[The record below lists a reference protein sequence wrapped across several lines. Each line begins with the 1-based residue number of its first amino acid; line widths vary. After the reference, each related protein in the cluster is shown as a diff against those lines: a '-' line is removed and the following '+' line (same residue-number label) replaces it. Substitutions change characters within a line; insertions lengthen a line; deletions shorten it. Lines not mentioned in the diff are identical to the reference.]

1 MTESTPQE
9 FPAPP
14 PRHPHYPLSDGA
26 RALAVVAVCVCHV
39 WLFTGGFGGFTG
51 SLPNRLAVRLD
62 NSVPI
67 FFFLSGFLL
76 YRPMIAHRTGGPKR
90 PGMLDYARRRFLRV
104 YPAYWVALTAL
115 AIFPGLVGVFS
126 DHWFSFYS
134 LTFYLDLANA
144 SKACIG
150 EPGYHCGLPQTWTLA
165 VDLTFYMMLP
175 VYLLV
180 TTLLARGRR
189 TATWVRLELGL
200 IAVLSLTSILVGALD
215 EGMRKEE
222 LFRFS
227 FAGHFFWIG
236 LGLATAVVS
245 VASRNRRDLL
255 PGPLRWAAE
264 HPGACWTTAGIL
276 WLVEVF
282 TLVPAPFTVA
292 PAGVGGYIVL
302 QLAPGVFAALIL
314 IPVCFGNPNKGAP
327 ARFLGLRPVT
337 WMGMVSYSLYLY
349 TTTIT
354 VDLGVGGA
362 DQNFL
367 VTGVLTFLVAIPLAA
382 LSFYLIERP
391 MMSLRA
397 RSPLAALRERRRRRV
412 GAQA

>member
-1 MTESTPQE
+1 VTASTPEQ

-14 PRHPHYPLSDGA
+14 PRHPQYPLADGA
-26 RALAVVAVCVCHV
+26 RALAVVAVIVCHV

-51 SLPNRLAVRLD
+51 SLPNRFAVRLD

-76 YRPMIAHRTGGPKR
+76 YRPMIAHRSGGPGR

-126 DHWFSFYS
+126 GHWFSFYS

-150 EPGYHCGLPQTWTLA
+150 EPGYHCGLPQSWTLT
-165 VDLTFYMMLP
+165 VDLTFYLLLP
-175 VYLLV
+175 VYFLV
-180 TTLLARGRR
+180 TGLIARGRSI
-189 TATWVRLELGL
+189 ASWVRLELIL
-200 IAVLSLTSILVGALD
+200 IALLSLVSILVGALD
-215 EGMRKEE
+215 EEIRKNE

-227 FAGHFFWIG
+227 FAGHFLWIG

-245 VASRNRRDLL
+245 VAARNRRDIL

-264 HPGACWTTAGIL
+264 HPGACWSAALAI

-282 TLVPAPFTVA
+282 TIVPAPFTVA
-292 PAGVGGYIVL
+292 PVGIGGYIVL
-302 QLAPGVFAALIL
+302 QVVPGVVAALIL
-314 IPVCFGNPNKGAP
+314 VPVCFGNPNKGAP
-327 ARFLGLRPVT
+327 ARFLGNRTVT
-337 WMGMVSYSLYLY
+337 WMRMISYSLYLY

-362 DQNFL
+362 EQNFL
-367 VTGVLTFLVAIPLAA
+367 VTGVLTFLIAIPLAA

-391 MMSLRA
+391 MMTLRTF
-397 RSPLAALRERRRRRV
+397 SPLKLLRERRRRA

>member
-1 MTESTPQE
+1 MSSSTTPE

-26 RALAVVAVCVCHV
+26 RALAVVAVIVCHV

-51 SLPNRLAVRLD
+51 SLPNRFAVRLD

-76 YRPMIAHRTGGPKR
+76 YRPMIAHRTGGPGAPR
-90 PGMLDYARRRFLRV
+90 MLDYARRRFLRV
-104 YPAYWVALTAL
+104 YPAYWVALTLL
-115 AIFPGLVGVFS
+115 AIFPGLVGVFTG
-126 DHWFSFYS
+126 HWFAFYS
-134 LTFYLDLANA
+134 LGFYLDLANA

-150 EPGYHCGLPQTWTLA
+150 EPGYRCGLPQSWTLT
-165 VDLTFYMMLP
+165 VDLTFYLLLP
-175 VYLLV
+175 LYLLV
-180 TTLLARGRR
+180 TSLIARGRS
-189 TATWVRLELGL
+189 TASWVRLELGL
-200 IAVLSLTSILVGALD
+200 IGLLCAVSIAAGAFD
-215 EGMRKEE
+215 EGLRKEE

-245 VASRNRRDLL
+245 VAARNRRESL
-255 PGPLRWAAE
+255 PGLLRWAAE
-264 HPGACWTTAGIL
+264 RPGFCWATALVI

-282 TLVPAPFTVA
+282 TFVPAPFTVA
-292 PAGVGGYIVL
+292 PVGSGGYIAL
-302 QLAPGVFAALIL
+302 QLVPGVVAALIL
-314 IPVCFGNPNKGAP
+314 LPVCFGNPNKGAP
-327 ARFLGLRPVT
+327 ARFLGHPAVA
-337 WMGMVSYSLYLY
+337 WMGMISFSLYLY

-354 VDLGVGGA
+354 VDVGVGGA

-367 VTGVLTFLVAIPLAA
+367 VTGVLTFLIAIPLAA

-391 MMSLRA
+391 MMTLRT
-397 RSPLAALRERRRRRV
+397 RSPLDPVATR
-412 GAQA
+412 